1 MAATLELVRKRID
14 RAGTNGGEQLD
25 RFVTALLGRADDSFF
40 EVFDGDALYAM
51 AVDGLRFLRSLG
63 NDELKVQVYNPTFE
77 ADGWTSPYTVVRLV
91 LADRPFIVDSVQ
103 AELARQRLELTN
115 QLHPII
121 DVKRDESGALVDIEV
136 DGADRAE
143 AFEMFFV
150 SKLAEH
156 ALPVLESRLTE
167 VLTDVIRA
175 TDDYA
180 AMRAM
185 ARSVEQQLAAL
196 EASTDASDADSAG
209 GASSAGGAGT
219 AGDAGDA
226 SGEELAEYRAFMDW
240 LDDDNYVFLGY
251 REYAILDV
259 DGEKSLGT
267 VPDSGLGILRNVGQ
281 SGYAEPVPL
290 RLIPPQLRERV
301 TSGRLL
307 VVTKTNAEATVHRP
321 RRMDYVGFKM
331 LTTDGAVIG
340 ERRFL
345 GLFTSKAQSTPVG
358 DIPILRRKL
367 RQVLELDKAVP
378 GSHDYKAIVAAF
390 NSMPREDLFSS
401 EAEQLHKDIRAILS
415 LEQERGARLRLR
427 PDPLKRGIGAMVVMP
442 RESFNGEV
450 RRAIQDFLQE
460 RLRASRVDYRLA
472 LGEDQSHA
480 RFHFY
485 FVTDIDPSSIDVK
498 DLERTVI
505 ELART
510 WREELRERLI
520 EAHGEVTGR
529 ELAQRYQAAFDEGY
543 EAEVSPVQAVH
554 DIANLE
560 RLSDRANVF
569 DLVNPVTDGD
579 GAVTL
584 LIFYHL
590 GRGRAL
596 SDVLPLLENLGFRVL
611 DQNPYVVAP
620 SGDQPSIG
628 DRAIAGVGDADSSDI
643 RSVDVFR
650 VQTSAGEQV
659 DVRNDKARLLEAL
672 VALTDGS
679 AESDSLNRLVMWA
692 GLTVRQVSLLR
703 AYQMYYAQLNLVTS
717 RAFVSA
723 SLLGHPDV
731 AALLVRYFEA
741 RFDPAMGPAVGAGS
755 EARTTAMD
763 AAREAVLDALAG
775 VRSLAEDQALRGLLD
790 LMQAT
795 VRTSYYLGHDRIS
808 FKLDSAQVGSM
819 PEPRPLYEIAV
830 SSRLV
835 EGTHLRGGKVARGGI
850 RWSDRSDDFRTEVL
864 GLMKTQ
870 MTKNAVIVPVGS
882 KGGFVLKAPPA
893 DRDALRVHVQEQY
906 QTYIRGLLDLTD
918 NLVDGES
925 VTPPGLVVYDEPDTY
940 LVVAADKG
948 TATFSD
954 LANATAAEYDYWLG
968 DAFASGGSAGYD
980 HKGMGITARG
990 AWECVKRHFAEMGV
1004 NVKRDEFTVVG
1015 IGDMSGDVFGNGLIY
1030 TDRARL
1036 VAAFNHLHVFIDPE
1050 PDAASSYAERKR
1062 LFELPRSS
1070 WADYDTSLISAGGG
1084 VFERAAKSIELS
1096 PEVKAL
1102 LGVTV
1107 DSLSGQDLIRAV
1119 LRLPVDLLWNGGI
1132 GTYVKSSTERH
1143 AEVGDSAND
1152 SVRID
1157 ADDLRAKVAGEGGN
1171 LGFTQLARIEYARA
1185 GGRIDTDAI
1194 HNSAGVDT
1202 SDHEVNIKICL
1213 APLLRSGAI
1222 SRAQRGEL
1230 LVQMKD
1236 DVARLVLRDNDSQSL
1251 AISLA
1256 LRSAASDPE
1265 LFGSLLDYLV
1275 ESAGLDRAVE
1285 FLPTSRQLT
1294 ERRSEGIS
1302 FTRPELAVMLA
1313 YVKMGLYRRLLET
1326 DLPDDPQLSHYLE
1339 DYFPTLLKE
1348 RHPDAIAT
1356 HSLRREITAA
1366 TQALDQLK
1374 ADQAATGTRLEAAL
1388 ETFERRLAELCDG
1401 R

>member
-1 MAATLELVRKRID
+1 MAATLELVRKRIE

-25 RFVTALLGRADDSFF
+25 RFATALLGRADESLF

-63 NDELKVQVYNPTFE
+63 NDQLKVQVYNPTFE

-91 LADRPFIVDSVQ
+91 MRDRPFIVDSVQ

-121 DVKRDESGALVDIEV
+121 DVKRDASGALIDLEV

-143 AFEMFFV
+143 AYEMFFV
-150 SKLAEH
+150 SRLAEH
-156 ALPVLESRLTE
+156 ALAGLEARLTE

-175 TDDYA
+175 TDDYGT
-180 AMRAM
+180 MREM
-185 ARSVEQQLAAL
+185 ARSVAQQLVELEENSADTEGAAG
-196 EASTDASDADSAG
+196 AAG
-209 GASSAGGAGT
+209 
-219 AGDAGDA
+219 AGDA
-226 SGEELAEYRAFMDW
+226 SKEEIAEYRAFMDW
-240 LDDDNYVFLGY
+240 LDDDNYIFLGY
-251 REYAILDV
+251 REYAILDS
-259 DGEKSLGT
+259 DGEKSIGT
-267 VPDSGLGILRNVGQ
+267 VHGSGLGILRDVGQ

-290 RLIPPQLRERV
+290 KLIPPQLRERV

-321 RRMDYVGFKM
+321 RRMDYVGFKR
-331 LTTDGAVIG
+331 LTADGEVVG

-345 GLFTSKAQSTPVG
+345 GLFTGKAQSTPVG

-415 LEQERGARLRLR
+415 LEQERGARLRIR

-450 RRAIQDFLQE
+450 RSAIQDFLQE
-460 RLRASRVDYRLA
+460 RLRATRVDYRLA

-485 FVTDIDPSSIDVK
+485 FVTDIDPNSVDVK
-498 DLERTVI
+498 ELERTVI

-520 EAHGEVTGR
+520 EAHGEVRGR
-529 ELAQRYQAAFDEGY
+529 ELAQRYQDAFDEGY
-543 EAEVSPVQAVH
+543 EAEVSPAQAVH

-560 RLSDRANVF
+560 KLSGRTNAF
-569 DLVNPVTDGD
+569 DLINPVTEGD
-579 GAVTL
+579 VTL

-620 SGDQPSIG
+620 SGNRPRVG
-628 DRAIAGVGDADSSDI
+628 DRAVDGVGDTDSSDI
-643 RSVDVFR
+643 RSVDMFR
-650 VQTSAGEQV
+650 VQTSAGAQV

-679 AESDSLNRLVMWA
+679 AENDSLNRLVMSA
-692 GLTVRQVSLLR
+692 GLSVRQVSLLR

-723 SLLGHPDV
+723 SLLAHPDL

-741 RFDPAMGPAVGAGS
+741 RFDPAYGPATGDGS
-755 EARTTAMD
+755 EARVAAMD
-763 AAREAVLDALAG
+763 AGHEAVLDALTG
-775 VRSLAEDQALRGLLD
+775 VSSLAEDQVLRGLLD
-790 LMQAT
+790 LMRAT

-808 FKLDSAQVGSM
+808 FKLDSAKVGSM

-893 DRDALRVHVQEQY
+893 DRDALRAHVREQY

-918 NLVDGES
+918 NLVAGES

-990 AWECVKRHFAEMGV
+990 AWECVKRHFAEMGM
-1004 NVKRDEFTVVG
+1004 NVKKDEFTVVG

-1030 TDRARL
+1030 TDKARL
-1036 VAAFNHLHVFIDPE
+1036 VAAFNHMHVFIDPE
-1050 PDAASSYAERKR
+1050 PDAARSFVERTR
-1062 LFELPRSS
+1062 LFELPRST
-1070 WADYDTSLISAGGG
+1070 WADYDTKLISTGGG
-1084 VFERAAKSIELS
+1084 VFERSAKSITLT
-1096 PEVKAL
+1096 PEIKAL

-1107 DSLSGQDLIRAV
+1107 DAMSGQDLIRAV

-1132 GTYVKSSTERH
+1132 GTYVKSSTERN

-1152 SVRID
+1152 GVRVD
-1157 ADDLRAKVAGEGGN
+1157 ANELRCKVVGEGGN
-1171 LGFTQLARIEYARA
+1171 LGFTQLARIEYARG
-1185 GGRIDTDAI
+1185 GGRNDTDAI

-1213 APLLRSGAI
+1213 QPLVSAGEM
-1222 SRAQRGEL
+1222 SVAQRDKL
-1230 LVQMKD
+1230 LAEMTP
-1236 DVARLVLRDNDSQSL
+1236 DVAALVLRDNDRQSQAL
-1251 AISLA
+1251 SLA
-1256 LRSAASDPE
+1256 LRSANADLE
-1265 LFGSLLDYLV
+1265 LFSSLLDYLV
-1275 ESAGLDRAVE
+1275 DSAGLNPQVE
-1285 FLPTSRQLT
+1285 YLPTGKQLD
-1294 ERRSEGIS
+1294 ERRRTGVGL
-1302 FTRPELAVMLA
+1302 TRPELAVLLA

-1326 DLPDDPQLSHYLE
+1326 DLPDDEQLERYLVE
-1339 DYFPTLLKE
+1339 YFPALLQE
-1348 RHPDAIAT
+1348 RVPDAIGK
-1356 HSLRREITAA
+1356 HSLRREITA
-1366 TQALDQLK
+1366 TQLTNTVVDLL
-1374 ADQAATGTRLEAAL
+1374 GMEFEAAQVAIGDL
-1388 ETFERRLAELCDG
+1388 GDEIGPRSR
-1401 R
+1401 